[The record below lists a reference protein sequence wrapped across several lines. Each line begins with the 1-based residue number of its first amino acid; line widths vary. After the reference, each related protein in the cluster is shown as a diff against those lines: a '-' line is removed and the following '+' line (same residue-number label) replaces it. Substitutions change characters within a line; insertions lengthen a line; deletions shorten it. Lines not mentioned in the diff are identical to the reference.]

1 MGTLYL
7 LRHGQASLGAQ
18 DYDQLSELGHRQCQ
32 LLGAYWRAR
41 QLRFDAVLCGG
52 LRRHAQSLA
61 AVQEGLMPDTP
72 LVPQIWPGLNEYDSE
87 ALIRSVVGE
96 AVPLERPQSAEAARA
111 YFRLLRE
118 GLRAWMSGQTQPKGM
133 ASYAD
138 FAAGVV
144 AALTH
149 VREHCDGQV
158 LLVSSGGAIACAIA
172 QVLALPAESVIEL
185 NLRLRNSAVS
195 EFTFNAK
202 RLALQTFNT
211 LPHLDTP
218 EAAQLIS
225 AA

>member
-32 LLGAYWRAR
+32 MLGAYWQAR
-41 QLRFDAVLCGG
+41 QMRFDAVLCGG

-61 AVQEGLMPDTP
+61 AVQEGLNPETA
-72 LVPQIWPGLNEYDSE
+72 LVPQIWPELNEYDSE
-87 ALIRSVVGE
+87 ALIRSVLADG
-96 AVPLERPQSAEAARA
+96 AVLARPQSAEAARA

-118 GLRAWMSGQTQPKGM
+118 GLRAWMSGQTQPEGM
-133 ASYAD
+133 ATYAD
-138 FAAGVV
+138 FTAGVA

-149 VREHCDGQV
+149 VREHCEGQV
-158 LLVSSGGAIACAIA
+158 LLVSSGGPIACAIA

-195 EFTFNAK
+195 EMTFNPK

-211 LPHLDTP
+211 LPHLETP
-218 EAAQLIS
+218 EAAHLIS